1 MQPRSRAR
9 EVAIQAMHLW
19 PALDNNA
26 LIAVVLID
34 EAGIDDDAKAWIATR
49 RLLDAESTL
58 DKLVAEHAPL
68 AAKIRGAKQ
77 WADVAT
83 YARADT
89 RRPDVGDLCLARLL
103 GDPALEARA
112 KAVLDNRLEH
122 LALELA
128 LVLDPTNQI
137 AKEDLAYLDKR

>member
-49 RLLDAESTL
+49 RLLDAESAL

-89 RRPDVGDLCLARLL
+89 RRPDVGEGRPRVPRQALTGAADRTDGGGRYRARR
-103 GDPALEARA
+103 GTGSAAW
-112 KAVLDNRLEH
+112 
-122 LALELA
+122 
-128 LVLDPTNQI
+128 TSI
-137 AKEDLAYLDKR
+137 AFASVIREEP